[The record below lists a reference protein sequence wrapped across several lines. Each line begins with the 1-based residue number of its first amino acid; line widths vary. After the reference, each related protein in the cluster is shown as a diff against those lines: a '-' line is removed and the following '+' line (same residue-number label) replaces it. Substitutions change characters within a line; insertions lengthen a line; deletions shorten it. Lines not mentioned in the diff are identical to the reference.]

1 MPMTFGARWPV
12 RWRASGNA
20 SNDETVAF
28 EPKSMPLG
36 SGVNTG
42 RPHEFAAVTCDLAT
56 CWLPEQP
63 TTRQT
68 LIKALRTDPPA

>member
-36 SGVNTG
+36 SGVNSAAA
-42 RPHEFAAVTCDLAT
+42 RIRRAVTDLAT